1 MFSVFLAQCE
11 TEENFT
17 EQAEIPSTSG
27 ENPQQMELSVSPLN
41 FSDEESEDEIC
52 NIYIFF
58 LIYFFKDTPF
68 CTPKS
73 PAAISQISENTAQ
86 FNAALKAI

>member
-52 NIYIFF
+52 NMYFFVF
-58 LIYFFKDTPF
+58 LIYFFKTLLFALQNRQPQYHKF
-68 CTPKS
+68 PKIRHS
-73 PAAISQISENTAQ
+73 SMP
-86 FNAALKAI
+86 L